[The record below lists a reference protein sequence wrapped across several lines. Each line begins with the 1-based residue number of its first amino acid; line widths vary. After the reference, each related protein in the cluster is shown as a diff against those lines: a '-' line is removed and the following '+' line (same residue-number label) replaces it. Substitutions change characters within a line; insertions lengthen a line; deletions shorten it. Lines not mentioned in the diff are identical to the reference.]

1 MRKLRQCHRPSW
13 GNGNRM
19 VAGRIEDPR
28 DASELGRTWDCVGDS
43 VCLSKKQKITARRK
57 VSVTIKSP
65 CTQGRK
71 CPLVAANVLQ
81 TEGES
86 V

>member
-1 MRKLRQCHRPSW
+1 MLP
-13 GNGNRM
+13 NL
-19 VAGRIEDPR
+19 E
-28 DASELGRTWDCVGDS
+28 ELGTVLVTVCVF
-43 VCLSKKQKITARRK
+43 LKKQKITDRRK
-57 VSVTIKSP
+57 ADMKIKKSN
-65 CTQGRK
+65 TQGRK

>member
-28 DASELGRTWDCVGDS
+28 DASELGRTWDCIGDS
-43 VCLSKKQKITARRK
+43 MHFSKKQKFTDRRK
-57 VSVTIKSP
+57 VNMTIGSP
-65 CTQGRK
+65 RSQGRT
-71 CPLVAANVLQ
+71 CPLVAAKVLK
-81 TEGES
+81 TEG
-86 V
+86 